1 MGYED
6 IDRPQA
12 APGRVLIQVAAT
24 AFNPLDAT
32 MRAGYFQKEFPI
44 RLPHTPGYD
53 VAGTVTGLGEGVAG
67 LAVGDTVIGFLLMTG
82 DGAAAEFVLAPA
94 GVLTAAPASIPLTD
108 AAALPPSSL
117 TAWQAPFEHA
127 GVRAGHRVLING
139 AGGGAVGTK
148 RG

>member
-1 MGYED
+1 MRRIQTKKAIRYHERGDAGVMRYED

-67 LAVGDTVIGFLLMTG
+67 LAVGDTVIGFLLMTE
-82 DGAAAEFVLAPA
+82 DGTAAEFVLAPA
-94 GVLTAAPASIPLTD
+94 CSRPLRPASPTPT
-108 AAALPPSSL
+108 PP
-117 TAWQAPFEHA
+117 PCHP
-127 GVRAGHRVLING
+127 RP
-139 AGGGAVGTK
+139 
-148 RG
+148 